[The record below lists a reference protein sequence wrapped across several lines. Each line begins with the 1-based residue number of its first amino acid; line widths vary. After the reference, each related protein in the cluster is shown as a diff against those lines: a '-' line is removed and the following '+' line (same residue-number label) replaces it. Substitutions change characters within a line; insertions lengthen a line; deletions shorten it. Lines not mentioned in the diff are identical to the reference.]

1 MLIRVILI
9 EHVNLSIFIFWYD
22 KKFFVSSPCLEIIL
36 DHIYSLEVVGVQGL
50 LTSQPLWNRN
60 ADAKFGLFYLS
71 VAFLFIWN
79 LQLNSEL
86 LFRLEINLYF

>member
-1 MLIRVILI
+1 
-9 EHVNLSIFIFWYD
+9 
-22 KKFFVSSPCLEIIL
+22 LEIIL

-79 LQLNSEL
+79 LQLKVLKIYFTSQIYSNYNNNAKKVLNYNMNHYLQNS
-86 LFRLEINLYF
+86 NAKSTS

>member
-1 MLIRVILI
+1 MPQINKIVQIL
-9 EHVNLSIFIFWYD
+9 HQRFCS
-22 KKFFVSSPCLEIIL
+22 IIL

-79 LQLNSEL
+79 LQLNSE
-86 LFRLEINLYF
+86 FVAPESSAH